1 MGTSILP
8 PTGNLFPGRE
18 IKSKAG
24 KESTFY
30 RSCGSRLKK
39 SRDWRFTLTE
49 ETIEK
54 IVVVL
59 NHDDP
64 QSVMAALV
72 MSAAVASTGDQVLL
86 FIQPVG
92 AKILKKDGLKQYQG
106 LKGQPDPVELFDAI
120 QVLEGRVILCE
131 LGLPI
136 WDMKQEDITDGV
148 EVMMASTFLF
158 EAEGAKMVFSY

>member
-1 MGTSILP
+1 LS
-8 PTGNLFPGRE
+8 
-18 IKSKAG
+18 
-24 KESTFY
+24 
-30 RSCGSRLKK
+30 
-39 SRDWRFTLTE
+39 E
-49 ETIEK
+49 EEMEK

-86 FIQPVG
+86 FIQPGG
-92 AKILKKDGLKQYQG
+92 AKIVAKGGLERYQG
-106 LKGQPDPVELFDAI
+106 LKGQPDPVELFEAI
-120 QVLEGRVILCE
+120 QILDGRVILCE

-136 WDMKQEDITDGV
+136 WDMLAEDLMEGV

-158 EAEGAKMVFSY
+158 EAEGAKLSFSY